1 MTYRPPR
8 RGTSPKPRIPKPSVR
23 EKAPKGRYRPYL
35 ITLRVALFAAAVLL
49 LASYLCARHTARAL
63 VAKSPEQWHP
73 YSERFEPMRGISGR
87 RGPCWEF
94 SFLPADQLLDG
105 PLTLEVTLTGAAVA
119 STPPDTLARL
129 QALR

>member
-1 MTYRPPR
+1 M
-8 RGTSPKPRIPKPSVR
+8 
-23 EKAPKGRYRPYL
+23 
-35 ITLRVALFAAAVLL
+35 LL

-73 YSERFEPMRGISGR
+73 YGERLEPIRGMSGR
-87 RGPCWEF
+87 LGPCWEF

-105 PLTLEVTLTGAAVA
+105 PLTLEVTLTGQAFA
-119 STPPDTLARL
+119 SEPPETLARL